1 MNTSAGDRIFSG
13 SIPQFYQRYMVP
25 LIFQPYA
32 VDLAARVVALRPASV
47 LEIAA
52 GTGAVTRLL
61 ADQLPAGASITAT
74 DLNPAM
80 LEQAENLGANRN
92 VTWRQADAMRLPFQ
106 DQSFDAVLCQFG
118 YMFLPDK
125 PAGFAEAR
133 RVLRPGGTFLFN
145 VWDRIEDNAF
155 ADTVE
160 QALAQLFPADPP
172 KFMSRVPHGYH
183 DLAMIAGDLARG
195 GFTGQQAIETV
206 AYESRADTPQ
216 TAAIA
221 FCQGTPLRNEIEAR
235 GANMLEQAV
244 DVATKALHARYGA
257 GPITGK
263 IQAHV
268 VTAPRGA

>member
-25 LIFQPYA
+25 LIFQSYA
-32 VDLAARVVALRPASV
+32 ADLARRTAALRPSSV
-47 LEIAA
+47 LELAA
-52 GTGAVTRLL
+52 GTGAVTRQL
-61 ADQLPAGASITAT
+61 ADQLPAASSITAT

-80 LEQAENLGANRN
+80 LQQAGNLGASRPI
-92 VTWRQADAMRLPFQ
+92 TWSQADAMRLPFE
-106 DQSFDAVLCQFG
+106 DQSFDAVVCQFG
-118 YMFLPDK
+118 YMFLADK
-125 PAGFAEAR
+125 AAGYAEAR
-133 RVLRPGGTFLFN
+133 RVLRPGGALLFN

-155 ADTVE
+155 AATVE
-160 QALAQLFPADPP
+160 QALARLFPDDPP

-183 DLAMIAGDLARG
+183 DLALIAGDLARG

-206 AYESRADTPQ
+206 AFESRADTPR

-221 FCQGTPLRNEIEAR
+221 YCQGTPLRNEIEAR
-235 GANMLEQAV
+235 DASMLDKAV
-244 DVATKALHARYGA
+244 EMATDALRQRYGT

-268 VTAPRGA
+268 VTAPRDA